1 MQPLHSTDLATV
13 FIRAAAVIQ
22 TNGHHRN
29 AFVAP
34 ACIADAQGAYHVSPD
49 EVSKRPV
56 DVVGAIRI
64 ACGLLPTDETS
75 HDADAA
81 IEFAGEHLPGRA
93 PMQFGEPDQ
102 VEELAG
108 WNDFEVKSAQDVV
121 GRLLRWSGEAAVA
134 AQKQVAA

>member
-1 MQPLHSTDLATV
+1 MTLNQSPDLAAV
-13 FIRAAAVIQ
+13 FIRAAEVIQ
-22 TNGHHRN
+22 TNGHHKN

-34 ACIADAQGAYHVSPD
+34 ACIEDAQGVYHVDPC
-49 EVSKRPV
+49 ELSKRPV

-64 ACGLLPTDETS
+64 ACGLLPTDEVS

-93 PMQFGEPDQ
+93 PLSSGEPDQ

-134 AQKQVAA
+134 ARKQVAA